1 MNIASIMTTPVIGVQ
16 PTASIAEA
24 IRLML
29 SRGVSGL
36 PVMTAEGALVG
47 VVSEGDFLRRG
58 ELGTAQKRSR
68 FVAFVLGDGKVA
80 DEYVHSHG
88 RRVSEIMSTDVTS
101 VSATESLENGVNLM
115 LDRGI
120 KRLPVIQDGKVVGI
134 VTRADILHA
143 LMGKLPSDSG
153 TASDPVIRSRIFA
166 DLDAQ
171 NWINSQTIQVDV
183 KDGAVS
189 LTGTIFDE
197 RTRQALIVVAEN
209 VPGVKSV
216 TANML
221 LIEPISGM
229 AVRMPA

>member
-1 MNIASIMTTPVIGVQ
+1 MNIASIMTSPVIGIQ

-68 FVAFVLGDGKVA
+68 FVAFVLGDGKIA

-88 RRVSEIMSTDVTS
+88 RRVSEIMSTDVIS
-101 VSATESLENGVNLM
+101 VSATESLENGINLM
-115 LDRGI
+115 LDRSI

-134 VTRADILHA
+134 VSRADILHA
-143 LMGKLPSDSG
+143 LMGKLPSDQG
-153 TASDPVIRSRIFA
+153 PVSDSVIRSRVFA

>member
-1 MNIASIMTTPVIGVQ
+1 MNIASIMSSPVIGIQ

-68 FVAFVLGDGKVA
+68 FVAFVLGDGKIA

-88 RRVSEIMSTDVTS
+88 RRVSEIMSTDVIS
-101 VSATESLENGVNLM
+101 VSATESLENGINLM
-115 LDRGI
+115 LDRSI

-134 VTRADILHA
+134 VSRADILHA
-143 LMGKLPSDSG
+143 LMGKLPSDQG
-153 TASDPVIRSRIFA
+153 PVSDSVIRSRVFA

-209 VPGVKSV
+209 VPGVKAV